1 MLRRKK
7 KETQDEAAGFAGE
20 GALPERRRLTPTDV
34 QEKVFRLSFR
44 GYNEQDVDRFLD
56 EVTEEL
62 ASLHEENKRLR
73 ERAEDSG
80 GMASSEILKEAE
92 RRAGET
98 VRQAREY
105 AARLMEDAGKRS
117 TESGSTGAA
126 PPPPPTSFLRRER
139 DFLQKLASLIQE
151 HAEAMKA
158 QARGRMAD
166 TPKVVSPEPSPA
178 PMATPMA
185 PPTAK
190 EPVAPPPPAPMA
202 ETGGPSETT
211 QAHEPF
217 LDDWEETFSGGSEE
231 QPFAGTSSD
240 LFPDR
245 AESGSEKRGKDREEE
260 PSLRELFWGEE

>member
-7 KETQDEAAGFAGE
+7 KETQHEAAGFTE
-20 GALPERRRLTPTDV
+20 DTPSPDRRRLTPTDV

-62 ASLHEENKRLR
+62 AALHEENKRLR

-80 GMASSEILKEAE
+80 GMASTEILKEAE

-105 AARLMEDAGKRS
+105 AARLMEDAGKRA
-117 TESGSTGAA
+117 TEEGVAGVAAA
-126 PPPPPTSFLRRER
+126 PAPTSFLIQER
-139 DFLQKLASLIQE
+139 DFLQRLASLIQE

-158 QARGRMAD
+158 QARGMRAAAP
-166 TPKVVSPEPSPA
+166 PKVDAPPAPA
-178 PMATPMA
+178 PMAQ
-185 PPTAK
+185 
-190 EPVAPPPPAPMA
+190 EPVTTPPAPIR
-202 ETGGPSETT
+202 GPEGESETT
-211 QAHEPF
+211 QAHDPF
-217 LDDWEETFSGGSEE
+217 IDDWEETFSGGSEE
-231 QPFAGTSSD
+231 QPFAGTASD
-240 LFPDR
+240 LFPER
-245 AESGSEKRGKDREEE
+245 AETGVEERGKERGKEREEE

>member
-1 MLRRKK
+1 MLRKKK
-7 KETQDEAAGFAGE
+7 KETQHETAGFDGE
-20 GALPERRRLTPTDV
+20 GTTPDRGRLTPTNV

-73 ERAEDSG
+73 ERVEDSG

-105 AARLMEDAGKRS
+105 AARLMEDAGKRT
-117 TESGSTGAA
+117 TEDGGVGVAA
-126 PPPPPTSFLRRER
+126 PPAPASFLIRER
-139 DFLQKLASLIQE
+139 DFLQRLASLIQE

-158 QARGRMAD
+158 QARGRSPDA
-166 TPKVVSPEPSPA
+166 PNVVAPAPSPA
-178 PMATPMA
+178 PIAEEA
-185 PPTAK
+185 
-190 EPVAPPPPAPMA
+190 VSPPPAPMA
-202 ETGGPSETT
+202 DAGGASETT

-217 LDDWEETFSGGSEE
+217 LDDWEGTFSGGSEE
-231 QPFAGTSSD
+231 QPYAGTSSD
-240 LFPDR
+240 LFSEP
-245 AESGSEKRGKDREEE
+245 AGIEGEKRGKDREEE